1 MNNILMDKEQVRDLI
16 KDNKSLILAG
26 DEKVLSQLPPG
37 NWIGG
42 TIPYFMGTEGG
53 QFSQNQ
59 IFVTEVPEY
68 VKSCKIKTYNKD
80 SIHNIYSDAPETG
93 FNVVIIPA
101 SSQTHLSFALN
112 SPNYKGFATKPLI
125 GWISGVS
132 LDELGKVPPKIF
144 NGTTV
149 EAIDDGGIVMQV
161 ELPENKISEIQTINI
176 FKQGAG
182 DTITFSTDGFSAK
195 EAFINGEKV
204 NFAEY
209 ITKNKIDTKLTLV
222 ANVYGEMIN
231 TSFQSVNE
239 DKNEV
244 NFYAPVFTGVRY
256 KIAAPVD
263 NYIQNFRD
271 RIPENLSKDTV
282 YFSCNCILNYL
293 YAELEGKKTS
303 SFTGPITFGEIA
315 YQLLNQTFVFISIVD
330 V

>member
-1 MNNILMDKEQVRDLI
+1 MNNILMDKEQVKDLI
-16 KDNKSLILAG
+16 KDDKRLILAG

-37 NWIGG
+37 NWIAG
-42 TIPYFMGTEGG
+42 TIPYFIGTDGG
-53 QFSQNQ
+53 LFSQNH
-59 IFVTEVPEY
+59 IFVTEVPGY
-68 VKSCKIKTYNKD
+68 VKSSKIKTYDIDN
-80 SIHNIYSDAPETG
+80 IHNIYSDAPDSG
-93 FNVVIIPA
+93 FNIVIIPA

-132 LDELGKVPPKIF
+132 LDELGKVIPKVY
-144 NGTTV
+144 NGATGQ
-149 EAIDDGGIVMQV
+149 AIEDGAIVMQI

-176 FKQGAG
+176 FKQGEG
-182 DTITFSTDGFSAK
+182 DNITFSTDGFSTK

-209 ITKNKIDTKLTLV
+209 IAKNKIDTKLPLV

-231 TSFQSVNE
+231 TSFQSINE
-239 DKNEV
+239 EKKEV

-256 KIAAPVD
+256 KIAAQVD

-271 RIPENLSKDTV
+271 KIPENLAKDKV
-282 YFSCNCILNYL
+282 FFSCNCILNYL

-315 YQLLNQTFVFISIVD
+315 YQLLNQTFVFISIED